1 MDERSVFA
9 RNAAKSST
17 RSSKGGDKRMVPRL
31 AEKYRKEIVF
41 RLQKEFGY
49 KNVMEVPRIV
59 KIVVNAGVG
68 DAKQDYKLMESAVSE
83 METITGQHPMV
94 KRARKS
100 VAGFKVRSGMPVGC
114 SVTLRGARM
123 WEFLDR
129 MISLALPRIKDF
141 QGVSPKGFDGR
152 GNYNLGLREQL
163 IFPEIDYDKVARVRG
178 MNVTI
183 VSTAKTDEEAMSLL
197 KELGMP
203 FSR

>member
-1 MDERSVFA
+1 
-9 RNAAKSST
+9 
-17 RSSKGGDKRMVPRL
+17 MVPRL
-31 AEKYRKEIVF
+31 AEKFQKEIVP

-68 DAKQDYKLMESAVSE
+68 DAKQDYKMMDAAVSE
-83 METITGQHPMV
+83 IETITGQHPMV

-100 VAGFKVRSGMPVGC
+100 VAGFKVRAGMPVGC

-141 QGVSPKGFDGR
+141 QGVSSRGFDGR

-178 MNVTI
+178 MNVSI

-197 KELGMP
+197 RELGMP